1 MSELQ
6 DPNKYRVLR
15 PGMRIHLVGIGG
27 TGLSAVA
34 AVLLGQGYVVSGS
47 DRQLNELTNSLK
59 SSGATVFEGH
69 NGDQAKGADM
79 LLVSS
84 AIPATNPEIQAA
96 EQAGI
101 PILKRDEFLG
111 LLMADSY
118 GIAIAGSHGKT
129 TTTGMIAQ
137 IMIEGGLDPS
147 VVVGAV
153 LPALQSNGRAGKSE
167 FFVVEADEYDYMF
180 LGLRPTLAIVVNVE
194 YDHPDL
200 FPSVSAYRQAF
211 TDFVLKI
218 HNEGLLLACIDDEG
232 AAALADF
239 ATTLPIRVSTYGL
252 DRGEWQ
258 AVEVRPNQLG
268 GSDFLVQHEGQ
279 TMGLI
284 RLRVPG
290 EHNVRNALAAVATV
304 SELGIGFDT
313 VRRALASFGGLGRR
327 FQLIGEVGDVTI
339 VDDYAHHPTE
349 IRATLDAARQR
360 FPGRR
365 LWAVWQPHTFS
376 RTRAML
382 SEFASCFEQADRVVA
397 LDVYQSRESDTL
409 GIDTAQVVARM
420 QGARASHVGDI
431 VEAANYIFV
440 RVLPGDVVL
449 TLGAGD
455 GNQVGNILK
464 LELERQLA
472 QQLGQR
478 QRGENGP
485 GRAD

>member
-1 MSELQ
+1 MH
-6 DPNKYRVLR
+6 
-15 PGMRIHLVGIGG
+15 IHVVGIGG

-34 AVLLGQGYVVSGS
+34 TVLLGQGYVVSGS
-47 DRQLNELTNSLK
+47 DRQLNELTTSLK
-59 SSGATVFEGH
+59 TAGATVFEGH
-69 NGDQAKGADM
+69 RGDQAAGADM

-96 EQAGI
+96 ERAGI

-118 GIAIAGSHGKT
+118 SIAIAGSHGKT

-137 IMIEGGLDPS
+137 IMIDGGLDPS

-153 LPALQSNGRAGKSE
+153 LPALESNGRAGQSE

-180 LGLRPTLAIVVNVE
+180 LGLRPTLAIVTNVE

-211 TDFVLKI
+211 RDFVLKI
-218 HNEGLLLACIDDEG
+218 RDEGLLLVCIEDEG

-239 ATTLPIRVSTYGL
+239 ARTLPLRVTTYGL
-252 DRGEWQ
+252 DRGEWR

-268 GSDFLVQHEGQ
+268 GSDFLVQRDDQ
-279 TMGLI
+279 TAGLV

-290 EHNVRNALAAVATV
+290 EHNVRNALAAIATA
-304 SELGIGFDT
+304 SELHIGFDT
-313 VRRALASFGGLGRR
+313 IRRALASFGGLGRR
-327 FQLIGEVGDVTI
+327 FQLVGEVGDVTI

-349 IRATLDAARQR
+349 IRATLAAARQR

-382 SEFASCFEQADRVVA
+382 NEFASCFEQADRVVA
-397 LDVYQSRESDTL
+397 LDVYQSREIDTL
-409 GIDTAQVVARM
+409 GIDTSQVVARM
-420 QGARASHVGDI
+420 KGTRADHVGSKS
-431 VEAANYIFV
+431 EAANFIFV

-455 GNQVGNILK
+455 GNLVGENLK
-464 LELERQLA
+464 RQLE

-478 QRGENGP
+478 
-485 GRAD
+485 